1 MGFCS
6 LSLCFLFTL
15 SPIPIIACLVPLAF
29 SSAPQWLPIKQPA
42 RHSRCRATKPL
53 LRMTG
58 LQLSTFIT
66 RLSINMTR
74 IRPSFATGPRCVPDT
89 HSGTFSRVA
98 CAFRLEWCL
107 LIRPLLQAQFKL
119 EAFGFAIA
127 DATKALELDP
137 NYVKVRRYISCRRNN
152 TYTPADGGCVRIY
165 TEIGFFLGLLAPCPG
180 LCCHS

>member
-1 MGFCS
+1 
-6 LSLCFLFTL
+6 
-15 SPIPIIACLVPLAF
+15 
-29 SSAPQWLPIKQPA
+29 
-42 RHSRCRATKPL
+42 
-53 LRMTG
+53 
-58 LQLSTFIT
+58 
-66 RLSINMTR
+66 MTR

-89 HSGTFSRVA
+89 HGGTFSRVA
-98 CAFRLEWCL
+98 CVFRLEWCL
-107 LIRPLLQAQFKL
+107 LILALLQAQFKL

-165 TEIGFFLGLLAPCPG
+165 TEIGFFIGLLAPCPG